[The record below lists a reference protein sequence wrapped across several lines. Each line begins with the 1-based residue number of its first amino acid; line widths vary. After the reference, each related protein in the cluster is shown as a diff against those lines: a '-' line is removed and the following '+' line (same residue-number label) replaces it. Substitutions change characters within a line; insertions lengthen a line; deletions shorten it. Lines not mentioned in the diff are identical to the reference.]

1 MDQLAAD
8 QQEQSRKCSTERLRV
23 KLVQPGVAEQV
34 VSDMDRPKLLDTL
47 AQKMSTA
54 DLEEMIDKDRTTGD
68 PVTEL

>member
-23 KLVQPGVAEQV
+23 KLVQAGVAEQV

-47 AQKMSTA
+47 AHAEDVHSRLGG
-54 DLEEMIDKDRTTGD
+54 DDR
-68 PVTEL
+68 